1 LSPRYSARAIRH
13 LNAIFEH
20 IAADDSAAA
29 ARVIDAIR
37 TACDRLVDFPRSGR
51 AGLRPGTRECSM
63 PRLPYIIV
71 YRYDAAT
78 GDLGI
83 LAVFHA
89 RRNRS
94 S

>member
-1 LSPRYSARAIRH
+1 
-13 LNAIFEH
+13 
-20 IAADDSAAA
+20 
-29 ARVIDAIR
+29 
-37 TACDRLVDFPRSGR
+37 
-51 AGLRPGTRECSM
+51 M